1 MADLDRALRIAS
13 DAHRGQKDR
22 YGDPYILHPLR
33 VMLRCRSE
41 SERLVALL
49 HDVVEKSE
57 RTFDDLNREG
67 FASEVI
73 AAVERLT
80 KRHGEPYLDYIVR
93 AREDALARAVKQA
106 DLQDHMDALLA
117 RDRVPE
123 ASERMKRYREAM
135 RLLLQ
140 EEEN

>member
-33 VMLRCRSE
+33 VMLHCRSE

-57 RTFDDLNREG
+57 RTFDDLSREG

-80 KRHGEPYLDYIVR
+80 KRPGEPYLDYIVR

-106 DLQDHMDALLA
+106 DLQDHMDAILA
-117 RDRVPE
+117 RGRVPE

-135 RLLLQ
+135 HLLLQ
-140 EEEN
+140 EEGN

>member
-33 VMLRCRSE
+33 VMLHCRSE

-80 KRHGEPYLDYIVR
+80 KRPGEPYLDYIVR

-117 RDRVPE
+117 RGRVPV
-123 ASERMKRYREAM
+123 ASERMKRYLEAM